1 MNIACIAHL
10 LVLLTYLNQHHS
22 SHTFQHMTKHTT
34 NRYKWKSTFENRLRS
49 AYQVANGQEPEFTNH
64 AWTSG
69 MPEPFTDT
77 LDYIWISDHWDVE
90 SVMDLPNRES
100 LMNIKSYPTESE
112 PSDHVMIGANLQRRV
127 I

>member
-1 MNIACIAHL
+1 
-10 LVLLTYLNQHHS
+10 
-22 SHTFQHMTKHTT
+22 MTKHYY
-34 NRYKWKSTFENRLRS
+34 RYKWKPTFENRLRS

-64 AWTSG
+64 AWTNG
-69 MPEPFTDT
+69 MSEPFTDT

-90 SVMDLPNRES
+90 SVMDLPKRES